1 MKVRILTET
10 QQRGTFATMLLLY
23 KKLLEIGIDA
33 KIYTTFNSE
42 YNVLPYPN
50 KSRIFGYEKMVNN
63 EKYAEKIFGII
74 YESKD
79 TIIHIANA
87 MYGILPIA
95 EKNNA
100 KTIINIQYWWPT
112 CYFNSMENPYCDCK
126 SFTKIAQCIYNKR
139 DNYFNKLLSPIEA
152 IYAINKLNKI
162 KEYVSKASIIL
173 AVSNI
178 VRDILISRGFPED
191 KIRVINV
198 NAITLP
204 IDYVEYHP
212 SNNFTFGYLSYPDE
226 GKGIFQLLK
235 AFSIALKYNRNM
247 KLKILGGL
255 EEPRVI
261 EMVKS
266 LRIEDRVVVTRR
278 FPYSEYVSKIR
289 DMLLDVDVVV
299 VPTLVP
305 DTWAR
310 VVTESMLAGRPV
322 IVTKG
327 NGGLVEQVTDG
338 IDGFHVNVYDLNDF
352 ALSLY
357 NISQLPRSK
366 IEEMGKIARENI
378 MKKYDNKKIIE
389 QIISLYHKL
398 LEI

>member
-1 MKVRILTET
+1 
-10 QQRGTFATMLLLY
+10 
-23 KKLLEIGIDA
+23 
-33 KIYTTFNSE
+33 
-42 YNVLPYPN
+42 
-50 KSRIFGYEKMVNN
+50 
-63 EKYAEKIFGII
+63 
-74 YESKD
+74 
-79 TIIHIANA
+79 
-87 MYGILPIA
+87 
-95 EKNNA
+95 
-100 KTIINIQYWWPT
+100 
-112 CYFNSMENPYCDCK
+112 
-126 SFTKIAQCIYNKR
+126 
-139 DNYFNKLLSPIEA
+139 
-152 IYAINKLNKI
+152 
-162 KEYVSKASIIL
+162 
-173 AVSNI
+173 
-178 VRDILISRGFPED
+178 
-191 KIRVINV
+191 
-198 NAITLP
+198 
-204 IDYVEYHP
+204 
-212 SNNFTFGYLSYPDE
+212 
-226 GKGIFQLLK
+226 
-235 AFSIALKYNRNM
+235 M

-378 MKKYDNKKIIE
+378 MKKYDIK
-389 QIISLYHKL
+389 KL
-398 LEI
+398 LSR